1 MLLALDVGNTN
12 ITAGA
17 FEGGRLREQWRHPT
31 EARSSAPVLGR
42 ALAAAALR
50 HCVRVD
56 ACVYGSVVPELD
68 KKIQRAVEFR
78 FSVKPL
84 HVTPDSKLGIKLLVK
99 KPRQVGAD
107 RILNAL
113 AAHERSGG
121 RAAVVLDFGTA
132 TTFDCVSSAGD
143 YLGGAILPGPNLAAR
158 ALHEHTAKLP
168 LVPMARPERA
178 VGRDTRE
185 CIQAGVYWGYL
196 GMIEKVL
203 ALTLSE
209 LGGRPKLYATGGLAR
224 LFAGDLPKNMEIVPE
239 LTLDGLRI
247 AHERLT
253 SLRD

>member
-31 EARSSAPVLGR
+31 DARSSAPVLGR

-50 HCVRVD
+50 HLVRVD
-56 ACVYGSVVPELD
+56 ACVIGSVVPPIDAKLR
-68 KKIQRAVEFR
+68 RAVEFR
-78 FSVKPL
+78 FGVHPVL
-84 HVTPDSKLGIKLLVK
+84 VTPDSDLGITLRVK

-113 AAHERSGG
+113 AAHERAGNRPS
-121 RAAVVLDFGTA
+121 VVLDFGTA
-132 TTFDCVSSAGD
+132 TTFDCVAANGD

-158 ALHEHTAKLP
+158 ALHDHTAKLP
-168 LVPMARPERA
+168 LVPVAKPAHA
-178 VGRDTRE
+178 VGRDTVE

-203 ALTLSE
+203 ERTLSE
-209 LGGRPKLYATGGLAR
+209 LGGRPRLFATGGLSR
-224 LFAGDLPKNMEIVPE
+224 LFGGELPKNMEIVPD
-239 LTLDGLRI
+239 LTLEGLRI
-247 AHERLT
+247 AYERLAA
-253 SLRD
+253 